1 MVSQVTLLAQYNG
14 SKGFGPPQHRTTE
27 VYKTIACRSRFPYVP
42 NRSRTFSVVK
52 EEQCSNGRLL
62 TESPEDKSSVIPR
75 YSSDYVLLM

>member
-42 NRSRTFSVVK
+42 NRSRTCFVVT
-52 EEQCSNGRLL
+52 EEQCSNDRLL
-62 TESPEDKSSVIPR
+62 TGSPKPNCDNTKKVG
-75 YSSDYVLLM
+75 